1 MSIADNQQ
9 AKSSHMASPWVT
21 MTHIAM
27 TCFQAM
33 GLCEIWNPCGNI
45 RIKDAHGKFL
55 LNTRPKLNSNSKFEI
70 KSQ

>member
-1 MSIADNQQ
+1 MSIEDDQQ
-9 AKSSHMASPWVT
+9 TESSHMVSPWVT
-21 MTHIAM
+21 TMHIAM
-27 TCFQAM
+27 TCVQAM
-33 GLCEIWNPCGNI
+33 GLCEIWKPCGNV